1 MAKVSTLAELRA
13 RVAFEG
19 DFPNSSK
26 FTPTILTAKVN
37 EGIEET
43 WSVLTD
49 ARPDYYTREQSPAP
63 VTVAGVDQVALPLDL
78 LHLRKVE
85 LLDGDRAYKLMTIN
99 LAESHRVRRGSG
111 RPSRYRPQGTA
122 LKLYPPPEAAYTLR
136 IYYIPAFTN
145 LAADGDT
152 FDGINGFEDH
162 AVALA
167 IYRLKLREQ
176 MPVGDWLGEV
186 QRIEQKMRGDAKLD
200 TGEPFYLSGGGRR
213 EGSAGDDWELP

>member
-1 MAKVSTLAELRA
+1 VPKVSTLAELRA

-26 FTPTILTAKVN
+26 FTPAILTAKVN

-43 WSVLTD
+43 WGVLTD
-49 ARPDYYTREQSPAP
+49 ARPDYYTQEQTPAP
-63 VTVAGVDQVALPLDL
+63 VTVAGVDQVVLPLDL

-85 LLDGDRAYKLMTIN
+85 LMDGDRAYKLMTVN
-99 LAESHRVRRGSG
+99 LAEAHRVRRGSA
-111 RPSRYRPQGTA
+111 RPVRYRIQGTN
-122 LKLYPPPEAAYTLR
+122 LKLYPTPEAAYTLR

-145 LAADGDT
+145 LVETDDF

-176 MPVGDWLGEV
+176 MPVGEWLGEV
-186 QRIEQKMRGDAKLD
+186 QRLERKMRGDAKLD
-200 TGEPFYLSGGGRR
+200 VGEPYYLSGGGRR
-213 EGSAGDDWELP
+213 VGSGSDDWELP